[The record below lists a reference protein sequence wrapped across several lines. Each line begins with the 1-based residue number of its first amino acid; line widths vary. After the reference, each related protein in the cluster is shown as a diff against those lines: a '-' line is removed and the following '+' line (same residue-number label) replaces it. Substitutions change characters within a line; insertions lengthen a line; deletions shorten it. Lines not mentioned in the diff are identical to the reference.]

1 MKNEVQH
8 SSRISEKS
16 VKSASSQEG
25 QSIFLIWWELGK
37 HVWRL
42 SRHHDILGRAAQ
54 LGFYFLLALFPALL
68 GLTALVGMLPIEPI
82 LPRLMGYLQKV
93 LPGESLSLVEDYL
106 HQIAPETGSG
116 MFSLSMLGALVAAS
130 WGTMAII
137 DTLNTVYNV
146 KESRALWKAGVT
158 AVLLTIGAA
167 AFVIVSMTLIL
178 IGESLSQWI
187 ADAVG
192 LSELF
197 TFGWAILQWP
207 MTFLF
212 MLLAM
217 NLIYYWAPNI
227 KHEWQWVTPGSV
239 FAVVFWIIVS
249 LAFKF
254 YAENLM
260 NYNLVYGSITGV
272 IILMMWLYFSGLV
285 ILIGGELNAVL
296 ESKKLSRQEAAR
308 P

>member
-1 MKNEVQH
+1 MKNELQNP
-8 SSRISEKS
+8 SRISEKS
-16 VKSASSQEG
+16 GKPASSQEDP
-25 QSIFLIWWELGK
+25 SRFLAWWSLAKRIWC
-37 HVWRL
+37 L
-42 SRHHDILGRAAQ
+42 SWQHDILGRAAQ

-68 GLTALVGMLPIEPI
+68 GLTALVGVLPIQSI
-82 LPRLMGYLQKV
+82 LPRLMVYLQKI

-106 HQIAPETGSG
+106 LHITPGTGGG
-116 MFSLSMLGALVAAS
+116 MFPLSVLGALVAAS
-130 WGTMAII
+130 WGMMAIM
-137 DTLNTVYNV
+137 DTLNSVYNV

-187 ADAVG
+187 ADVVG
-192 LSELF
+192 LSEVF
-197 TFGWAILQWP
+197 TFGWAILQWS

-227 KHEWQWVTPGSV
+227 THEWQWVTPGSV
-239 FAVVFWIIVS
+239 FAVVFWIVVS

-272 IILMMWLYFSGLV
+272 IVLMMWLYFSGLV
-285 ILIGGELNAVL
+285 LLIGGELNAVL
-296 ESKKLSRQEAAR
+296 ESSRHTPQT
-308 P
+308 